1 MRCIPCLAPRVYAV
15 AALATCAACASH
27 ADGHARAGDVLSLA
41 LPAGVAA
48 RELWRSDTDGLLQFG
63 ESLVVTLAGTELLK
77 RTTHVERPDH
87 SNDQSFPSGHASRAF
102 AAAAYMQRR
111 HGFEAAWPWYL
122 GATYVGWTRVHAD
135 RHRWADIA
143 GSAALSAAS
152 AWWLVTPARERG
164 LSVLPMLAPGRVMVE
179 IQASW

>member
-1 MRCIPCLAPRVYAV
+1 MPRTFCLAPRMCAV
-15 AALATCAACASH
+15 AALAAGAASATH
-27 ADGHARAGDVLSLA
+27 ADGHARLGDVLSFA

-48 RELWRSDTDGLLQFG
+48 HELWRDDTEGLLQFS
-63 ESLVVTLAGTELLK
+63 ESLVVTLVGTELLK
-77 RTTHVERPDH
+77 RTTHVERPDR
-87 SNDQSFPSGHASRAF
+87 SNDQAFPSGHASRSF
-102 AAAAYMQRR
+102 AAAAYMHRR

-135 RHRWADIA
+135 RHRWGDIA
-143 GSAALSAAS
+143 GSAALSVAS

-164 LSVLPMLAPGRVMVE
+164 LSVLPMLAPGRVAVE